1 MNGNCS
7 IITRA
12 LTNKFKIMLNQG
24 MKYRQN
30 YMNYFSYRDFTPKP
44 GVDLEPGQKLILS
57 RPRIDQGHIKLY
69 EQQYII

>member
-1 MNGNCS
+1 
-7 IITRA
+7 
-12 LTNKFKIMLNQG
+12 MLNQG